1 MNMKKNSTLKRMFA
15 LAVMLLGTMTS
26 FANEEQVIWVKAA
39 AYPTGAGK
47 VYVDWSTEDEK
58 QFDDTS
64 EFKRHANMAI
74 STAYVW
80 AEPADGY
87 LFAGFARDNGDK
99 VFNNVDD
106 KQIKVN
112 ADGLFTGVYDPTVYG
127 DGASSSSEAYALAE
141 EALGKME
148 SPTDY
153 IFAVFTQG
161 AVCRRAVGQ
170 ELWGNVYADK
180 LYTQVGDQVTF
191 SAWGDS
197 ESTSSGTI
205 YRKFDHWTDADGNT
219 VSTDREFT
227 VTVKGMDIYYAVFVE
242 TTEQEYKETEKD
254 PHKYDSESGQLGV
267 KGVTYSATASDTRIY
282 DLQGR
287 KVAAP
292 LKGIFIRG
300 GKKVVVK

>member
-1 MNMKKNSTLKRMFA
+1 MKKNSTIKRMFA
-15 LAVMLLGTMTS
+15 VAVMLFVTLTS

-47 VYVDWSTEDEK
+47 VYVDWSKEDEK
-58 QFDDTS
+58 QFDETS
-64 EFKRHANMAI
+64 EFKRHTNGAI
-74 STAYVW
+74 STAYIW
-80 AEPADGY
+80 AQAVGEY
-87 LFAGFARDNGDK
+87 LFSGYARDNGDK
-99 VFNNVDD
+99 VYSNTDD

-127 DGASSSSEAYALAE
+127 GGGASSSEAYELAE
-141 EALGKME
+141 AAMNSME

-153 IFAVFTQG
+153 IFAVFTKG

-170 ELWGNVYADK
+170 ETWGNVYSDK
-180 LYTQVGDQVTF
+180 LYNEPGDQVTF

-197 ESTSSGTI
+197 ESTDDGTK
-205 YRKFDHWTDADGNT
+205 YRKFDHWTDAEGNT
-219 VSTDREFT
+219 IGTNRELT

-242 TTEQEYKETEKD
+242 TTKEYYKENEND
-254 PHKYDSESGQLGV
+254 PHKYDSESGNVGV
-267 KGVTYSATASDTRIY
+267 KSVTYTPSTDSRIY

-287 KVAAP
+287 VVTAP
-292 LKGIFIRG
+292 QKGVFIRG